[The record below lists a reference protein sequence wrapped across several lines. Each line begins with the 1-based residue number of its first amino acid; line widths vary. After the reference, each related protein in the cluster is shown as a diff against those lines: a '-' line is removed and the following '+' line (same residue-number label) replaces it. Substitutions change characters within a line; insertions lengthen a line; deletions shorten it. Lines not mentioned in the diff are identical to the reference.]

1 MVVFFAVGLDEAPA
15 AFVFGGGGAWLR
27 GGRGMRGVGLFQAEN
42 VAEPLGGFAHG
53 GGEGVALGFS
63 GNAWASE
70 RDERGNERI
79 EVYI

>member
-1 MVVFFAVGLDEAPA
+1 
-15 AFVFGGGGAWLR
+15 
-27 GGRGMRGVGLFQAEN
+27 MRGVGLFQAEN